1 MENKNTKKKKRNAIL
16 ALVVALCLIAGFG
29 FGMHLLEQRGS
40 AEDEQ
45 IGDTGEWGDEGIE
58 THIYLGD
65 HDFHYTDD
73 IETYLL
79 VGTDAGTV
87 TEKTRKGFDGEM
99 ADFLLLVVINNTT
112 QKYAFIQLDR
122 DTITEVQVLDENGET
137 TGAVKEQLCTAH
149 WYGQNA
155 DQRNANTV
163 TAVSDLFGYLP
174 INGYFVLNMKD
185 ISTINHAIG
194 GVVIDFNQD
203 LTAIDPAFKEGE
215 SVLLSDKQAEE
226 FVRARMSV
234 GDGTNVERMARQ
246 RQYME
251 AVYSLLVGQLR
262 ENPAYLD
269 DLYEELHKNIESDQS
284 AKTVSTIAN
293 KISQYESLGILRI
306 EGESREADTL
316 DDGELHAEFLMDTES
331 QIKTVQKIITLAE
344 SE

>member
-1 MENKNTKKKKRNAIL
+1 M
-16 ALVVALCLIAGFG
+16 
-29 FGMHLLEQRGS
+29 
-40 AEDEQ
+40 
-45 IGDTGEWGDEGIE
+45 
-58 THIYLGD
+58 
-65 HDFHYTDD
+65 
-73 IETYLL
+73 
-79 VGTDAGTV
+79 
-87 TEKTRKGFDGEM
+87 
-99 ADFLLLVVINNTT
+99 
-112 QKYAFIQLDR
+112 
-122 DTITEVQVLDENGET
+122 
-137 TGAVKEQLCTAH
+137 
-149 WYGQNA
+149 
-155 DQRNANTV
+155 

-174 INGYFVLNMKD
+174 IDGYFVLNMKD
-185 ISTINHAIG
+185 ISTVNHAIG
-194 GVVIDFNQD
+194 GVVIDFDQD

-331 QIKTVQKIITLAE
+331 QIKTVRKIITLAE

>member
-1 MENKNTKKKKRNAIL
+1 
-16 ALVVALCLIAGFG
+16 
-29 FGMHLLEQRGS
+29 
-40 AEDEQ
+40 
-45 IGDTGEWGDEGIE
+45 
-58 THIYLGD
+58 
-65 HDFHYTDD
+65 
-73 IETYLL
+73 
-79 VGTDAGTV
+79 
-87 TEKTRKGFDGEM
+87 M

-174 INGYFVLNMKD
+174 IDGYFVLNMKD
-185 ISTINHAIG
+185 ISTVNHAIG
-194 GVVIDFNQD
+194 GVVIDFDQD